1 MCVSCKVL
9 GGFLLLIS
17 CVFTL
22 SDCILPRPRN
32 HSFLLCWYKEFC
44 SHKLYPNLCNQVLVF
59 LPLEKYTD
67 GYTVIHIYIPYQGY
81 CIFISDTLSVD
92 INSYCLRPFPS
103 TSSKSISALG
113 LQTAGLFCK
122 SGLTKPPKS
131 WKPIPP
137 TFSIYIHESCWLF
150 PKRILIQHRFY
161 ITLASNRPAFIII
174 CFNIWDS

>member
-1 MCVSCKVL
+1 MCPLQVL

-32 HSFLLCWYKEFC
+32 QASFSVGIKSSVPTSFTLTCVTRCWFFC
-44 SHKLYPNLCNQVLVF
+44 H
-59 LPLEKYTD
+59 LESAQMD
-67 GYTVIHIYIPYQGY
+67 IVIQIYIPYQGH
-81 CIFISDTLSVD
+81 CIFIIDTLSVD

-113 LQTAGLFCK
+113 LQTAGLLCRF
-122 SGLTKPPKS
+122 GLTKPPKS

-137 TFSIYIHESCWLF
+137 
-150 PKRILIQHRFY
+150 
-161 ITLASNRPAFIII
+161 N
-174 CFNIWDS
+174 